1 MDPLSSVKEFR
12 EQQGSRSRVVRIT
25 PPPIL
30 PITTP
35 GVTGNGVEHDD
46 RDDGD
51 ELERGSLPA
60 SGDHGDTVASDGG
73 AADERRGI
81 VRGRKRVVQ
90 VYLPAPTRTLLD
102 QARQVHGTLGNAAMA
117 ALRGSYQWLV
127 DTYTPEPVEAV
138 GPFPAPRP
146 TRRRLA
152 VEDPRMRQLLVDP
165 AEAAGIETLADQLEM
180 SLSELVTVAIDH
192 HFGQRPS
199 SAKGRAGRG
208 GGDQGQADGAP
219 KR

>member
-12 EQQGSRSRVVRIT
+12 EQQGSGARVVKIA

-30 PITTP
+30 PVTTALVSGGEADDVELDDTGELDLTAHPDTTP
-35 GVTGNGVEHDD
+35 ADD
-46 RDDGD
+46 VAANQN
-51 ELERGSLPA
+51 RGL
-60 SGDHGDTVASDGG
+60 
-73 AADERRGI
+73 

-90 VYLPAPTRTLLD
+90 VYLPAPTRAFLD
-102 QARQVHGTLGNAAMA
+102 QAREVHGTLGKAAMA

-127 DTYTPEPVEAV
+127 ETHTPEPVEAV

-146 TRRRLA
+146 TRRRLS

-165 AEAAGIETLADQLEM
+165 AEAAGIETLADELEM
-180 SLSELVTVAIDH
+180 SLSELVTLAIDFH
-192 HFGQRPS
+192 YGE
-199 SAKGRAGRG
+199 G
-208 GGDQGQADGAP
+208 GGLPVRPTPTRTVNA

>member
-12 EQQGSRSRVVRIT
+12 DQQGSRSRVVKIA
-25 PPPIL
+25 PPPPPVL
-30 PITTP
+30 P
-35 GVTGNGVEHDD
+35 
-46 RDDGD
+46 
-51 ELERGSLPA
+51 PA
-60 SGDHGDTVASDGG
+60 AVASEAVDLDDTGELDLIQLHDTDPG
-73 AADERRGI
+73 PGSGVDDDDAAHRGI

-90 VYLPAPTRTLLD
+90 VYLPAPTRALLD
-102 QARQVHGTLGNAAMA
+102 QARETHGTLGKAAMA

-165 AEAAGIETLADQLEM
+165 AEATGIETLADQLEM
-180 SLSELVTVAIDH
+180 SLSELVTLAIDH
-192 HFGQRPS
+192 CYGQGDPLPAGPAPRRRTS
-199 SAKGRAGRG
+199 KG
-208 GGDQGQADGAP
+208 
-219 KR
+219 

>member
-12 EQQGSRSRVVRIT
+12 EQQGTASRLVRIA

-30 PITTP
+30 PVATP
-35 GVTGNGVEHDD
+35 GPVAGTGDD
-46 RDDGD
+46 VGLDDTGELHLTAGNEAERGSDTNAAGPDGD
-51 ELERGSLPA
+51 E
-60 SGDHGDTVASDGG
+60 H
-73 AADERRGI
+73 RGI

-90 VYLPAPTRTLLD
+90 VYLPAPTRELLD
-102 QARQVHGTLGNAAMA
+102 RARGEHGTLGKATMA

-127 DTYTPEPVEAV
+127 DNYTPEPVEAV

-180 SLSELVTVAIDH
+180 SLSELVTLAIDH
-192 HFGQRPS
+192 WFGDAPSGSGSRPAGGREK
-199 SAKGRAGRG
+199 AKR
-208 GGDQGQADGAP
+208 
-219 KR
+219 